1 MTNYPQDLR
10 VALTKKKGWWEH
22 TFSFYRIMA
31 ILRTLEEIITKINYE
46 MKKYITLN
54 KTLRNFLFRSG
65 KICYALAVQNAEN
78 KNYKTEKFFYA
89 LSKFSLETR
98 FFLYGF

>member
-22 TFSFYRIMA
+22 TFSFYRIMG
-31 ILRTLEEIITKINYE
+31 ILRTLEETITKLNYE
-46 MKKYITLN
+46 MNKY
-54 KTLRNFLFRSG
+54 KTHRNTIRNFLFRSG
-65 KICYALAVQNAEN
+65 KVCYSLAVSNGEN
-78 KNYKTEKFFYA
+78 KNYKTEKFFYF
-89 LSKFSLETR
+89 LSKFFFDAR

>member
-31 ILRTLEEIITKINYE
+31 ILRTLEEIITKINHE
-46 MKKYITLN
+46 NTKTKHMKNTI
-54 KTLRNFLFRSG
+54 RNLLFRSG
-65 KICYALAVQNAEN
+65 KVCYSLAVSNGEN
-78 KNYKTEKFFYA
+78 KNYKTEKFFYS
-89 LSKFSLETR
+89 LYKFFFETR

>member
-1 MTNYPQDLR
+1 
-10 VALTKKKGWWEH
+10 
-22 TFSFYRIMA
+22 
-31 ILRTLEEIITKINYE
+31 

-65 KICYALAVQNAEN
+65 KVCYALAVENGEN

-89 LSKFSLETR
+89 LSKFSLEAR

>member
-22 TFSFYRIMA
+22 TFSFYRIMG
-31 ILRTLEEIITKINYE
+31 ILRTLEEIITKINHE
-46 MKKYITLN
+46 NTKTKHMKNTI
-54 KTLRNFLFRSG
+54 RNLLFRSG
-65 KICYALAVQNAEN
+65 KVCYALAVSNGEN

-89 LSKFSLETR
+89 LSKFSLEAR

>member
-10 VALTKKKGWWEH
+10 VALTRKKGWWEQ

-31 ILRTLEEIITKINYE
+31 FLRILENIITKLNYE
-46 MKKYITLN
+46 MNKYKTLN

-89 LSKFSLETR
+89 LSKFFLDAR

>member
-1 MTNYPQDLR
+1 MINYPQNLR
-10 VALTKKKGWWEH
+10 VALARKKGWWEH

-65 KICYALAVQNAEN
+65 KVCYALAVEHGEN
-78 KNYKTEKFFYA
+78 KNYKMEKFFYF
-89 LSKFSLETR
+89 LSKFSFEAR
-98 FFLYGF
+98 FFLYGV

>member
-1 MTNYPQDLR
+1 MINLPQGLR

-22 TFSFYRIMA
+22 TFSFYRIMG
-31 ILRTLEEIITKINYE
+31 ILRTLEEAITKINYE

-54 KTLRNFLFRSG
+54 KTFRNFLFRFG
-65 KICYALAVQNAEN
+65 KVCYSLAVENGEN
-78 KNYKTEKFFYA
+78 KNHKLEKMFFSFYKMFF
-89 LSKFSLETR
+89 EVR

>member
-1 MTNYPQDLR
+1 MTNYPQELR
-10 VALTKKKGWWEH
+10 VALTKKKGWWEY

-31 ILRTLEEIITKINYE
+31 ILRTLEETITKLNYE

-54 KTLRNFLFRSG
+54 KTFRNFLFRSG
-65 KICYALAVQNAEN
+65 KVCYALAVSNGEN
-78 KNYKTEKFFYA
+78 KNYKTEKFFYT
-89 LSKFSLETR
+89 LSKFFLETR